1 MASRIKEIV
10 EGLPA
15 QVRQQVEIYRDAY
28 TRTADNYDDMRLH
41 EETRIRM
48 GGYALGFMHAGLLT
62 EFERRAVFCYM
73 TVKVRD
79 EERLDNE
86 DLI

>member
-1 MASRIKEIV
+1 MARRVSDIID
-10 EGLPA
+10 GLPA
-15 QVRQQVEIYRDAY
+15 QVHQQVENYRDAY
-28 TRTADNYDDMRLH
+28 TRTADIYDDRTAIRLH

-48 GGYALGFMHAGLLT
+48 GGYVLGLMHAGLLT

-79 EERLDNE
+79 EERA
-86 DLI
+86 